1 MVDFAGWRMPV
12 QYEGIRQEHM
22 AVREKVGIFDVS
34 HMGQIRTSGPEAAK
48 LLQRLLSSDVEKL
61 QIGAAQY
68 GLICREDG
76 GIIDDL
82 FTYRLGP
89 DEFLTV
95 TNAAN
100 HGKDLAW
107 FRRHRSGFDATVTDA
122 AIDYA
127 MIAVQGPGAAFALQA
142 LSSSPLPEHLHCAA
156 ARVAA
161 TQMLVCRTG
170 YTGEDGFELL
180 IDPAGA
186 VQVWHALVE
195 QGAVPCGLGARDTL
209 RLEVCFHLYGNDM
222 DEQRTPIEAGL
233 GWCCKEATGFVG
245 APAIAAAREHGTA
258 EQLVPFVMSDSGIAR
273 HGHPVVGGGEVT
285 SGTYSPSLELGIGM
299 AYLPSDRARPGDEF
313 EIDVRGQLRRAT
325 VATRPLY
332 ARKET

>member
-142 LSSSPLPEHLHCAA
+142 LSSSPLPERLHCAA
-156 ARVAA
+156 AQWPQRRCWCVNRVHRRGRLRVAHRPRRRRA
-161 TQMLVCRTG
+161 GMARTG
-170 YTGEDGFELL
+170 R
-180 IDPAGA
+180 AGRG
-186 VQVWHALVE
+186 ALR
-195 QGAVPCGLGARDTL
+195 PR
-209 RLEVCFHLYGNDM
+209 
-222 DEQRTPIEAGL
+222 
-233 GWCCKEATGFVG
+233 
-245 APAIAAAREHGTA
+245 
-258 EQLVPFVMSDSGIAR
+258 
-273 HGHPVVGGGEVT
+273 
-285 SGTYSPSLELGIGM
+285 SP
-299 AYLPSDRARPGDEF
+299 
-313 EIDVRGQLRRAT
+313 
-325 VATRPLY
+325 
-332 ARKET
+332 